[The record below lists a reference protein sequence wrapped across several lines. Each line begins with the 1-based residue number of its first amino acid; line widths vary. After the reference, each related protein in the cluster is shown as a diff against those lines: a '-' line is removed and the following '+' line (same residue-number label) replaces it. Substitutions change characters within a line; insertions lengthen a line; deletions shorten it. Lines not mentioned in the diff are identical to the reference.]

1 MQKAEVVLKIL
12 RKKSEQSEEYV
23 FGRLY
28 RNLFNPEF
36 YMLAYNRIH
45 AKEGNMTPG
54 ADGKTIDGFNVVL
67 VEKLI
72 GKIRKENYYPK
83 PVRRVYIPK
92 KKGGVRS
99 LGIPSFMDKLVQEV
113 LRMLLEAIY
122 EPIFSENSHGF
133 RPNRSCHTALQ
144 QVKYHCAGAT
154 WAVEGDIKGFFDNI
168 DHEIMLSLLSRKISD
183 GRVIEL
189 IRRFLKAGYL
199 ERHQVRNSLTGT
211 PQGGLIS
218 PILANIY
225 LHELDKYAEELC
237 RQYSTEQRRRKENPE
252 YRAIMRAREAA
263 RGRGDYMQ
271 ADKLL
276 RQAWKMPCVDP
287 MDTGYIRVEYIRYA
301 DDFLVMVNG
310 SKALAS
316 TIKAELGEYLR
327 SKLKLEL
334 SEEKTL
340 ITYLSSHKVRFLD
353 YDIAKVQDKTAIRR
367 DKNGRKFRALSGKLQ
382 LLVPDEVITEKLRHF
397 MKGRK
402 AIHCAER
409 INMPILDILTM
420 YNAEIQGLYN
430 YYCMATDLGKKLGRY
445 LYYHYTSLL
454 KTVAH
459 KEKKTV
465 NQVLKKYGVG
475 VPIKA
480 HGGTGIRRIFGIKYE
495 TPTGTHTRTYF
506 NGSLKRVKK
515 PNSGKGA
522 YGVYVN
528 RNMSIH
534 QVIDRYNAGKC
545 ELCGYHSDDP
555 REFEVHHV
563 RKLNDI
569 RQKYARRG
577 KKPPAWVLT
586 MSGLNRKTLIVCKKC
601 HRKIHSGK
609 TTEKPSD
616 DKNQD

>member
-28 RNLFNPEF
+28 RNLFNPDF

-133 RPNRSCHTALQ
+133 RPNQSCHTALQ

-154 WAVEGDIKGFFDNI
+154 WAVEGDIKGFFNNI

-189 IRRFLKAGYL
+189 IRRFLKTGYL

-237 RQYSTEQRRRKENPE
+237 SQYSTEQRRRKENPE

-271 ADKLL
+271 TDKLL

-327 SKLKLEL
+327 SK
-334 SEEKTL
+334 
-340 ITYLSSHKVRFLD
+340 F
-353 YDIAKVQDKTAIRR
+353 
-367 DKNGRKFRALSGKLQ
+367 
-382 LLVPDEVITEKLRHF
+382 
-397 MKGRK
+397 
-402 AIHCAER
+402 
-409 INMPILDILTM
+409 
-420 YNAEIQGLYN
+420 
-430 YYCMATDLGKKLGRY
+430 
-445 LYYHYTSLL
+445 
-454 KTVAH
+454 
-459 KEKKTV
+459 
-465 NQVLKKYGVG
+465 
-475 VPIKA
+475 
-480 HGGTGIRRIFGIKYE
+480 
-495 TPTGTHTRTYF
+495 
-506 NGSLKRVKK
+506 
-515 PNSGKGA
+515 
-522 YGVYVN
+522 
-528 RNMSIH
+528 
-534 QVIDRYNAGKC
+534 
-545 ELCGYHSDDP
+545 
-555 REFEVHHV
+555 
-563 RKLNDI
+563 
-569 RQKYARRG
+569 
-577 KKPPAWVLT
+577 
-586 MSGLNRKTLIVCKKC
+586 
-601 HRKIHSGK
+601 
-609 TTEKPSD
+609 
-616 DKNQD
+616 

>member
-28 RNLFNPEF
+28 RNLFNPDF

-54 ADGKTIDGFNVVL
+54 ADGKTIDGFNIAL

-72 GKIRKENYYPK
+72 TKIRKENYYPK

-144 QVKYHCAGAT
+144 QVKYQCEGAT

-199 ERHQVRNSLTGT
+199 ERHQVSNSLTGT

-225 LHELDKYAEELC
+225 LHELDKYAEGLC

-252 YRAIMRAREAA
+252 YQAIMRAREAA
-263 RGRGDYMQ
+263 RGRGDYKQ

-316 TIKAELGEYLR
+316 TIKAELGEFLR
-327 SKLKLEL
+327 SRLKLEL

-340 ITYLSSHKVRFLD
+340 ITHLSSQKIRFL
-353 YDIAKVQDKTAIRR
+353 ILNLR
-367 DKNGRKFRALSGKLQ
+367 LQ
-382 LLVPDEVITEKLRHF
+382 RQK
-397 MKGRK
+397 K
-402 AIHCAER
+402 R
-409 INMPILDILTM
+409 IQSSP
-420 YNAEIQGLYN
+420 
-430 YYCMATDLGKKLGRY
+430 K
-445 LYYHYTSLL
+445 
-454 KTVAH
+454 
-459 KEKKTV
+459 
-465 NQVLKKYGVG
+465 
-475 VPIKA
+475 
-480 HGGTGIRRIFGIKYE
+480 
-495 TPTGTHTRTYF
+495 
-506 NGSLKRVKK
+506 LKRAAPKI
-515 PNSGKGA
+515 
-522 YGVYVN
+522 
-528 RNMSIH
+528 RT
-534 QVIDRYNAGKC
+534 R
-545 ELCGYHSDDP
+545 
-555 REFEVHHV
+555 
-563 RKLNDI
+563 LN
-569 RQKYARRG
+569 QS
-577 KKPPAWVLT
+577 VE
-586 MSGLNRKTLIVCKKC
+586 M
-601 HRKIHSGK
+601 
-609 TTEKPSD
+609 
-616 DKNQD
+616 